1 MQGATE
7 KCLHRFL
14 LRRLLAFLG
23 AARLEIDA
31 AISFMGLNVGKHLD
45 EAANMSKGEGPSDYC
60 EFWPRH
66 ELDQGSR
73 KRNE

>member
-7 KCLHRFL
+7 KCLHRLL

-31 AISFMGLNVGKHLD
+31 AISFMGLTS
-45 EAANMSKGEGPSDYC
+45 ASIWM
-60 EFWPRH
+60 
-66 ELDQGSR
+66 
-73 KRNE
+73 KRQT